1 MPSRPPPYDA
11 VLLTGT
17 VGAGKTTTA
26 HALSALEV
34 AHGRRHA
41 VVDLDEIRLL
51 RPPAP
56 DDRFAHEVEL
66 ANLRDLARNFRAA
79 GATRLV
85 LAGVVEDAREVPR
98 YAEALDGR
106 SLLLCRLTVDLGLVH
121 DRLRSRH
128 RAEPDVLAWHL
139 DRAVELTGILDA
151 DPFED
156 LRIDTTGRTPEH
168 VALDVARAAGWVL

>member
-26 HALSALEV
+26 HALSALEL

-41 VVDLDEIRLL
+41 VVDLDEIHLL
-51 RPPAP
+51 RPPP
-56 DDRFAHEVEL
+56 PHDRFAHEVEL

-98 YAEALDGR
+98 YAAALDGR
-106 SLLLCRLTVDLGLVH
+106 LLLCRLSVDPVLVR
-121 DRLRSRH
+121 DRLLSRH
-128 RAEPDVLAWHL
+128 RDDPDLLAWHL
-139 DRAVELTGILDA
+139 DRTVELTGILDA

-156 LRIDTTGRTPEH
+156 LRVDTTDRTPED
-168 VALDVARAAGWVL
+168 VACEVARAAGWA

>member
-1 MPSRPPPYDA
+1 MPPPPYDA
-11 VLLTGT
+11 VLLGGT

-26 HALSALEV
+26 HALSALEL
-34 AHGRRHA
+34 AQGRRHA

-51 RPPAP
+51 RPPPP

-79 GATRLV
+79 GAKRFV
-85 LAGVVEDAREVPR
+85 LAGVVEDAREVTR
-98 YAEALDGR
+98 YTAAVGGR
-106 SLLLCRLTVDLGLVH
+106 LLLCRLTVDPGLVR

-128 RAEPDVLAWHL
+128 RDEPDLLAWHL
-139 DRAVELTGILDA
+139 DRTVELTAILDA

-156 LRIDTTGRTPEH
+156 VRVDTTGRTPAD
-168 VALDVARAAGWVL
+168 VALEVARAAGWSG